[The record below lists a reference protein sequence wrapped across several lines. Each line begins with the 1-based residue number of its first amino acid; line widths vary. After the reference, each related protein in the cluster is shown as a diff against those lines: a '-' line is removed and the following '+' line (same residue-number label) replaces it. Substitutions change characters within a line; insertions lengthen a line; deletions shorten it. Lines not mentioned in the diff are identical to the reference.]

1 MPGGPA
7 RGFAGGQPRG
17 STVAFMFTP
26 GERTRLRDALVA
38 RARADER
45 ITGAALTG
53 SASRGAEDR
62 WSDIDLALGVAAD
75 ADAGRVMA
83 DWTGVMYRDHGAV
96 DHLDVASGAVV
107 YRVFLL
113 VSTLQVDIAFAP
125 DGEFG
130 PTAPTFLLLFGR
142 AADRMPADGAASG
155 APAPGAPERAAS
167 LAGMAWLYALH
178 ARSSLARGRVWQ
190 AEYMISGMR
199 DHVLALACVRHGVP
213 AVQGRGMDQL
223 PAEVLAGFAAGL
235 ARSVEAGELERAF
248 RVVTESLIAEIGLVD
263 GGLAGRLS
271 GVLREL
277 AFGGPGVA

>member
-1 MPGGPA
+1 
-7 RGFAGGQPRG
+7 
-17 STVAFMFTP
+17 MFTP
-26 GERTRLRDALVA
+26 EERTRLRDALVA

-53 SASRGAEDR
+53 SASRDAEDR

-83 DWTGVMYRDHGAV
+83 DWTGAMYREHGAA
-96 DHLDVASGAVV
+96 DHLDVVSGAVV

-125 DGEFG
+125 EGEFG
-130 PTAPTFLLLFGR
+130 PTAPTFRLLFGR
-142 AADRMPADGAASG
+142 AVDRMPADGAA
-155 APAPGAPERAAS
+155 ADRAG
-167 LAGMAWLYALH
+167 LVGMAWLYALH

-190 AEYMISGMR
+190 AEYMISGVR
-199 DHVLALACVRHGVP
+199 DHVLALACVRYGVP

-235 ARSVEAGELERAF
+235 VRSVDGGELERAF
-248 RVVTESLIAEIGLVD
+248 RAVTESLIVEIGLVD
-263 GGLAGRLS
+263 AGLAGRLS

-277 AFGGPGVA
+277 AGDGAEVA

>member
-1 MPGGPA
+1 
-7 RGFAGGQPRG
+7 
-17 STVAFMFTP
+17 VVFTP
-26 GERTRLRDALVA
+26 EERTRLRDALVA

-53 SASRGAEDR
+53 SASRDAEDR
-62 WSDIDLALGVAAD
+62 WSDIDLALGVAAG
-75 ADAGRVMA
+75 ADIGRVMA
-83 DWTGVMYRDHGAV
+83 DWTGAMYREHGAV
-96 DHLDVASGAVV
+96 DHLDVVSGAVV

-125 DGEFG
+125 EGEFG
-130 PTAPTFLLLFGR
+130 PTAPTFRLLFGR
-142 AADRMPADGAASG
+142 AADRVPTDGAAGGAASG
-155 APAPGAPERAAS
+155 TAGRAAS
-167 LAGMAWLYALH
+167 LVGMAWLYALH

-190 AEYMISGMR
+190 AEYMISGVR
-199 DHVLALACVRHGVP
+199 DHVLALACVRYGVP

-235 ARSVEAGELERAF
+235 VRSVDGGELERAF
-248 RVVTESLIAEIGLVD
+248 RAVTESLIVEIGLVD

-277 AFGGPGVA
+277 AGDDAEVA

>member
-1 MPGGPA
+1 
-7 RGFAGGQPRG
+7 
-17 STVAFMFTP
+17 MFTP

-38 RARADER
+38 RARADGR
-45 ITGAALTG
+45 IMGAALTG

-62 WSDIDLALGVAAD
+62 WSDIDLALGVAAG
-75 ADAGRVMA
+75 ADTGRVMA
-83 DWTGVMYRDHGAV
+83 DWTEVMYREHGAV
-96 DHLDVASGAVV
+96 DHLDVVSGAVV

-125 DGEFG
+125 EGEFG
-130 PTAPTFLLLFGR
+130 PTAPTFRLLFGR
-142 AADRMPADGAASG
+142 AVDRMPADEAAGGADSG
-155 APAPGAPERAAS
+155 RAERAAS

-190 AEYMISGMR
+190 AEYMISGVR
-199 DHVLALACVRHGVP
+199 DHVLALACVRYGVP

-235 ARSVEAGELERAF
+235 VRSVEGGELERAF
-248 RVVTESLIAEIGLVD
+248 RAVTESLIVEIGLVD

-277 AFGGPGVA
+277 AGDDAEVA